1 MERKNYLE
9 EDLTKEEKAYF
20 EKAVMS
26 ARKLYIR
33 KNYKF
38 LNTTTTELTENLL
51 DEGDSV
57 LDVVIKK
64 CQREINSAI
73 EFEKEFSNDKL
84 YNYVKALSCDEKMM
98 LFSLYKKN
106 KSIRAYAKEQGLDK
120 NTVKRRRDK
129 LLKVIKSIIGDE
141 GNV

>member
-9 EDLTKEEKAYF
+9 EDLTKEEIVYF
-20 EKAVMS
+20 EKAVIS

-38 LNTTTTELTENLL
+38 LTTSTTELTENLL

-57 LDVVIKK
+57 LDIVIKK
-64 CQREINSAI
+64 CLREINSAI

-84 YNYVKALSCDEKMM
+84 YDFVKALSLDEKMM
-98 LFSLYKKN
+98 LFSLFKKN
-106 KSIRAYAKEQGLDK
+106 KSIRSYAKEKGLDK

-129 LLKVIKSIIGDE
+129 LLKVIKNIIGDD

>member
-9 EDLTKEEKAYF
+9 EDLTKEEKLYF
-20 EKAVMS
+20 EKAVVS
-26 ARKLYIR
+26 ARRLYIR

-38 LNTTTTELTENLL
+38 LTTSTTELTENLL

-57 LDVVIKK
+57 LDIVIKK
-64 CQREINSAI
+64 CLREINSAI

-84 YNYVKALSCDEKMM
+84 YDFVKALSLDEKMM
-98 LFSLYKKN
+98 LFSLFKKN
-106 KSIRAYAKEQGLDK
+106 KSIRSYAKEKGLDK

-129 LLKVIKSIIGDE
+129 LLKVIKNIIGDD

>member
-9 EDLTKEEKAYF
+9 EDLTKEEKVYF
-20 EKAVMS
+20 EKAVIS

-38 LNTTTTELTENLL
+38 LTTSTTELTENLL

-57 LDVVIKK
+57 LDIVIKK
-64 CQREINSAI
+64 CLKEINSAI

-84 YNYVKALSCDEKMM
+84 YDFVKALSLDEKMM
-98 LFSLYKKN
+98 LFSLFKKN
-106 KSIRAYAKEQGLDK
+106 KSIRSYAKEKGLDK

-129 LLKVIKSIIGDE
+129 LLKVIKNIIGDE